1 MDCSEDVPL
10 KGFVSARE
18 YSDHS
23 IQRGIEWLKFKGVRP
38 IADILAG
45 LLIPKLSAIAP
56 LDELSRRAI
65 LIPLPLHPTRLR
77 ERGFNQSEDIANAI
91 GRICS
96 IQVHRLLERSAA
108 TTSQAR
114 LPNTLRMQNMVNAFS
129 LSVSEENFI
138 SLTQEKPILIIVDDV
153 STSGATLVSAA
164 RTFPDQPE
172 VTIWGAAIARG

>member
-18 YSDHS
+18 YSNHS

-56 LDELSRRAI
+56 LDELSKRA
-65 LIPLPLHPTRLR
+65 LLVPLPLHPTRLR
-77 ERGFNQSEDIANAI
+77 ERGFNQSEDIADAI
-91 GRICS
+91 GNLCS
-96 IQVHRLLERSAA
+96 IEVRHLLTRTAA

-114 LPNTLRMQNMVNAFS
+114 LPHALRMQNMENAFS
-129 LSVSEENFI
+129 LSVSEEEYRSI
-138 SLTQEKPILIIVDDV
+138 THAKPLVILLDDV
-153 STSGATLVSAA
+153 STSGATLISAA
-164 RTFPDQPE
+164 STFPPQPQ
-172 VTIWGAAIARG
+172 VALWGAAIARG